1 MQADASASIM
11 GGASFRLGLS
21 PSSSSLAVGSAASPA
36 APPYCVRVEGED
48 IYALIADRAMA
59 VLPTPKTN
67 VARTLDFH
75 SLAAGDSQ
83 SDELPTVEPA
93 HRAED
98 RDEDGSIHQTGIQMM
113 DLSSHSSDQISD
125 ATESTRSATNSTGEG
140 RKGGRDE
147 STLLSK
153 GGRDES
159 TLLSRSLLLEGSLE
173 SESLQSES
181 LESGSLESGS
191 LRSGSP
197 NPLPPLWHYDYSF
210 ASLSL
215 ERREGVPLPVFTLR
229 TRKQNVR
236 EGMLAG
242 ALELGHDFLSQGGPF
257 VALYDVRSLALPSRA
272 QLKTIMSWVPH
283 HSDALD
289 ENLQERE
296 PSPPLGYRHRA
307 EQLGRAVARP
317 LDDPRLQTGTALRGR
332 PQ

>member
-11 GGASFRLGLS
+11 GGPSFRLGLS
-21 PSSSSLAVGSAASPA
+21 PSSSSLAVGSAASPV

-75 SLAAGDSQ
+75 SLAAGESQ
-83 SDELPTVEPA
+83 SDELPAVEPA

-98 RDEDGSIHQTGIQMM
+98 RDEDGSIHHTGIQMM

-140 RKGGRDE
+140 RKGG
-147 STLLSK
+147 S
-153 GGRDES
+153 DES
-159 TLLSRSLLLEGSLE
+159 TLLSRSLLLDGSLE

-197 NPLPPLWHYDYSF
+197 NPLPPLWHYDYNF

-296 PSPPLGYRHRA
+296 PPP
-307 EQLGRAVARP
+307 
-317 LDDPRLQTGTALRGR
+317 
-332 PQ
+332 PQKAHS